1 MHVNVIDG
9 LMLNLTNKSLYVELK
24 DNNEEN

>member
-9 LMLNLTNKSLYVELK
+9 LMLNLTTKSLHVELK

>member
-9 LMLNLTNKSLYVELK
+9 FMLNLTTKSLHVELK
-24 DNNEEN
+24 ENIEEN